1 MHAFESR
8 QGLWHLKVEGS
19 LDVHSLGFECLG
31 NAAFSDL
38 KPQVWIPLAKKQTL
52 KLSSDP
58 NLRFY
63 LEKIDSVGAVC
74 LCVCVLTS
82 CHGFVQTLN

>member
-31 NAAFSDL
+31 KSAFSDL
-38 KPQVWIPLAKKQTL
+38 NSQVWIPFARKKTL
-52 KLSSDP
+52 KLSSDR

-63 LEKIDSVGAVC
+63 LERIDSVGAVC
-74 LCVCVLTS
+74 LCVWGV
-82 CHGFVQTLN
+82 G